1 MTGTTGSRGHPP
13 AFGGRIRPRRAV
25 AAGLG
30 ALVASLAGSA
40 VALGVAAGSPPG
52 APGEGPGS
60 AGPVAKQRADIPCPF
75 GAVENLGPGVNT
87 PFFEGSPTVSADERT
102 MFFTSE
108 RTDGR
113 QDLFVSTRRQVRDAW
128 GDAVSLPLPVNHP
141 GAHDYALR
149 LSHDGIALYFSS
161 ERPGGFGSSDLWV
174 TRRESVEAPWGPP
187 ENLGPGVNTEAFEAF
202 PTPSADGR
210 TLYFS
215 RSSAWDSPDSNLW
228 VATRNSEA
236 GPWRA
241 PERLPEPVRG
251 PRADFAPAISWDG
264 LTLYFA
270 SDRPGNIGLVDLW
283 ITHRES
289 AEAPWGPPE
298 NLGGGVNAAS
308 SVTMAPFP
316 SVEGARLY
324 FMSNRPGGFG
334 GPDCGFWDCFDLYVA
349 TRTCGEEEKEGG

>member
-128 GDAVSLPLPVNHP
+128 GDAVSLPLPVNHSE
-141 GAHDYALR
+141 AHDYALR
-149 LSHDGIALYFSS
+149 LSHDGMALYFSS

-174 TRRESVEAPWGPP
+174 TR
-187 ENLGPGVNTEAFEAF
+187 
-202 PTPSADGR
+202 
-210 TLYFS
+210 
-215 RSSAWDSPDSNLW
+215 
-228 VATRNSEA
+228 
-236 GPWRA
+236 
-241 PERLPEPVRG
+241 
-251 PRADFAPAISWDG
+251 
-264 LTLYFA
+264 
-270 SDRPGNIGLVDLW
+270 
-283 ITHRES
+283 RES